1 MIKLS
6 DAVLADIKANACN
19 GGMSTEDGIRAFY
32 DVQIDAQAKTMEQIA
47 LSDLRDYVIDMEN
60 VRQFMADY
68 KLDFDR
74 DMMNIFEAKLAGFL
88 AAGGTI
94 KEPKKCQ

>member
-1 MIKLS
+1 MIEKLS
-6 DAVLADIKANACN
+6 DAIETVKKNWPDERYTMLRDALETLINHA
-19 GGMSTEDGIRAFY
+19 
-32 DVQIDAQAKTMEQIA
+32 QIDAQAKTMEQIA
-47 LSDLRDYVIDMEN
+47 LSDLRDYAIDMEK
-60 VRQFMADY
+60 VREFMADY

-94 KEPKKCQ
+94 KE